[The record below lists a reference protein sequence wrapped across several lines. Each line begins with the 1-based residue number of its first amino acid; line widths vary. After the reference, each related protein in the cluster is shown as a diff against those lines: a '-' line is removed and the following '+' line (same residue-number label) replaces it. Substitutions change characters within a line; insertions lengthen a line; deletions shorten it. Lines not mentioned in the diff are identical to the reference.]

1 MKNIHL
7 KKNSGGASKP
17 RNVGLK
23 HAKGEYI
30 AFIDSDDMVT
40 EDYICEIRKK
50 IKYNADIIE
59 VNSTYSV
66 VEKTGKTE
74 DIIAL
79 NKEISKE
86 GGLLQFV
93 SSGRIAITRAKIE
106 HVNEY
111 LEKIKE
117 RFNK

>member
-1 MKNIHL
+1 MLRWMGRRQTQPTESRRAI
-7 KKNSGGASKP
+7 P
-17 RNVGLK
+17 RL
-23 HAKGEYI
+23 
-30 AFIDSDDMVT
+30 
-40 EDYICEIRKK
+40 IR
-50 IKYNADIIE
+50 KYNADIIE

-79 NKEISKE
+79 NKEIAKE

>member
-1 MKNIHL
+1 MLEVALYKVTTSVLMN
-7 KKNSGGASKP
+7 NPAMSK
-17 RNVGLK
+17 
-23 HAKGEYI
+23 I
-30 AFIDSDDMVT
+30 
-40 EDYICEIRKK
+40 IR
-50 IKYNADIIE
+50 KYNADIIE

-74 DIIAL
+74 DIMAL
-79 NKEISKE
+79 NKELSKE

-111 LEKIKE
+111 LEKIREKYE
-117 RFNK
+117 Y